1 MPSTETKVIGDTL
14 TILKISNVGLFDQL
28 IVTPKRSPAA
38 QNRFIYYPDH
48 IVRLPSPTPNLSLLD
63 NLRNIFN
70 TIRTEPLF
78 KGLLSGL
85 LLEHTKP
92 ARPFDQWHSDES
104 LADFISR
111 RFNSDIADN
120 LVSAVMHG
128 IYAGDIDKLSAQ
140 MLMGHI
146 RNLEPDGVIW
156 SLITQAFN
164 RTKTRP
170 IDDFLAWAIMSKS
183 PRSMELIMDMKII
196 MDTGS
201 TFTLKGGTQQLVE
214 GLEAALRKSGKVD
227 ILTNTGVKSISQ
239 TRGQEDIYV
248 SDLSDLLILHRF
260 FNMEVKLTRH
270 RFNRKGGRVEGTR
283 ELSLLYLHL
292 RWLKL

>member
-1 MPSTETKVIGDTL
+1 M
-14 TILKISNVGLFDQL
+14 KISDVGLFDQL

-38 QNRFIYYPDH
+38 LNRFIYYPDH

-70 TIRTEPLF
+70 TISTEPLF

-92 ARPFDQWHSDES
+92 ARTFDQWREDES
-104 LADFISR
+104 VASFISR
-111 RFNSDIADN
+111 RFNSDMADN

-128 IYAGDIDKLSAQ
+128 IYAGDIDKMSAQ
-140 MLMGHI
+140 MLMGHL
-146 RNLEPDGVIW
+146 RNLEDGGVIW
-156 SLITQAFN
+156 SLISQAFN
-164 RTKTRP
+164 RAKTRS
-170 IDDFLAWAIMSKS
+170 IDEFLAWAVMSKRD
-183 PRSMELIMDMKII
+183 RSMDSIMDMKNV

-214 GLEAALRKSGKVD
+214 GLEAALRNSGKVN
-227 ILTNTGVKSISQ
+227 ILTNTGVSSISQ
-239 TRGQEDIYV
+239 TRGEKDIYV
-248 SDLSDLLILHRF
+248 SDLSDLLMLHRF
-260 FNMEVKLTRH
+260 FNVEVKLTRH
-270 RFNRKGGRVEGTR
+270 RFKRKGGKVKATR
-283 ELSLLYLHL
+283 EPSLHYLHL